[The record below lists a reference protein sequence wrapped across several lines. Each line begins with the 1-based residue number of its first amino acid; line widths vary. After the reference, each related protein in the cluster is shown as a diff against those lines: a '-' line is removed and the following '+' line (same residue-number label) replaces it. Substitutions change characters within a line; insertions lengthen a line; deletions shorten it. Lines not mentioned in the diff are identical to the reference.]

1 MGDWDVP
8 CAVCG
13 GTTGWGDIIL
23 RSHGPEA
30 VKRRHQG
37 QQGEGEGEGEG
48 EDMDIG
54 YDSDLVNIPDEDEG
68 YDADLVA
75 KDLSWLRSVRCLGL
89 NPDAPGVTK

>member
-13 GTTGWGDIIL
+13 GTTGCGDIIL

-30 VKRRHQG
+30 VKWQHQG
-37 QQGEGEGEGEG
+37 QQSEGEGV
-48 EDMDIG
+48 DD
-54 YDSDLVNIPDEDEG
+54 DDDEG